1 MKYLL
6 RLMAVIFPAVL
17 WSQLGVCD
25 VIIAPKQLVI
35 VKPGLDQL
43 NGTWVAAV
51 INRSQTNET
60 FRVPVL
66 LPKEAIDFRPVEG
79 VDDKELRLEADGV
92 FVEKSFSPGVNVI
105 SFAFLAPASRGALD
119 LNFNVKSD
127 LGELSVMTPKG
138 LLSVHGQNLILAGS
152 DIQDFQTFSIWV
164 SKSPLRAGDEIK
176 VSVEGIPEGRQR
188 LWSLGA
194 VFGLLLAGG
203 AGFLTW
209 RSNRAS
215 HLKDNSGNVVDA
227 S

>member
-17 WSQLGVCD
+17 WAQLGVCD